1 MHPALNYG
9 YGHWQPSQTVVK
21 RRLLAI
27 WIKYPMSGYARL
39 PLILNQNTN
48 LRVGQKLVYQLM
60 QELGIKSRMIKKTN
74 KPIRTIS
81 NAPI

>member
-1 MHPALNYG
+1 
-9 YGHWQPSQTVVK
+9 
-21 RRLLAI
+21 
-27 WIKYPMSGYARL
+27 MSGYARL